1 MKKIIIF
8 IFLLTSSIFAKDI
21 SVNVEIKDVKVNGGK
36 LYMEIHNS
44 SEDYKKKKAFLQV
57 PSDSKT
63 VTVNVPLDLP
73 EGEYLFSVYQDV
85 NSNGKLDTNFLGM
98 PKEPVGI
105 SNYKGKGIPGGFDK
119 LKMKIDEN
127 SKKVIVNLVEL

>member
-8 IFLLTSSIFAKDI
+8 IFLLTSSTFAKDI
-21 SVNVEIKDVKVNGGK
+21 SVNIEIRDVKVNGGK
-36 LYMEIHNS
+36 LYMEVHNS
-44 SEDYKKKKAFLQV
+44 SEGYKKKKAFLQV

-63 VTVNVPLDLP
+63 ATVNVPLELP

-98 PKEPVGI
+98 PKEPVGM

-127 SKKVIVNLVEL
+127 TQKVTVNLVEL